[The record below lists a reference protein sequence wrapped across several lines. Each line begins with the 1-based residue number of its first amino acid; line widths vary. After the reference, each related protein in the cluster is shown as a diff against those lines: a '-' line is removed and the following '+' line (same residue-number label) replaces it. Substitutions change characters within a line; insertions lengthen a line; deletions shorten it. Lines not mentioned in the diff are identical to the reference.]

1 MRICVFCGSSL
12 GEDPAY
18 KAAAQEIGTFF
29 AKRDIELV
37 YGGGHVGLMGAL
49 ADAALA
55 GGGQVTGVMPEALVE
70 REIAHKG
77 LTSLIVVESMH
88 ERKAE
93 MATRADGFIALP
105 GGAGT
110 LEEVF
115 EQWTWA
121 QLGVHQKPCGFLN
134 IKGYFDPLQEMIR
147 RIVAEGFM
155 KPDYAEMLI
164 FSDSCEDILEAFEAY
179 EPPAR
184 KWTDGTT
191 GVRP

>member
-1 MRICVFCGSSL
+1 MKICVFCGSSP
-12 GEDPAY
+12 GKDPAY
-18 KAAAQEIGTFF
+18 EEAAREIGTFF

-37 YGGGHVGLMGAL
+37 YGGGQVGLMGTL

-55 GGGQVTGVMPEALVE
+55 AGGKVTGVMPAALVK
-70 REIAHKG
+70 REIAHKS

-93 MATRADGFIALP
+93 MATRSDGFIALP

-134 IKGYFDPLQEMIR
+134 VKGYFDPLREMIG
-147 RIVAEGFM
+147 RIVTEGFM
-155 KPDYAEMLI
+155 KADYAEMLT

-184 KWTDGTT
+184 KWIDGAT
-191 GVRP
+191 GVRT

>member
-1 MRICVFCGSSL
+1 MFCGSSL
-12 GEDPAY
+12 GRDSAY
-18 KAAAQEIGTFF
+18 KEAALETGAFF

-37 YGGGHVGLMGAL
+37 YGGGHVGMMGVI
-49 ADAALA
+49 ADAVLA
-55 GGGQVTGVMPEALVE
+55 GGGKVTGVMPAALVE
-70 REIAHKG
+70 REIAHKD
-77 LTSLIVVESMH
+77 LTSLIVVDSMH

-134 IKGYFDPLQEMIR
+134 TKGYFDPLRAMIE
-147 RIVAEGFM
+147 RIVTEGFM
-155 KPDYAEMLI
+155 KADYAEMLA
-164 FSDSCEDILEAFEAY
+164 FSDSSEDILEAFESY
-179 EPPAR
+179 VPPLR
-184 KWTDGTT
+184 KWTDGAP
-191 GVRP
+191 GVQL

>member
-1 MRICVFCGSSL
+1 MKICVFCGSSL
-12 GEDPAY
+12 GGDPAY
-18 KAAAQEIGTFF
+18 KEAAQEIGAFF

-55 GGGQVTGVMPEALVE
+55 GGGKVTGVMPAALVE

-93 MATRADGFIALP
+93 MATRSDGFIALP

-134 IKGYFDPLQEMIR
+134 TRGYFDPLRDMIE

-155 KPDYAEMLI
+155 KPDYAEMLT

-184 KWTDGTT
+184 KWTDGTA
-191 GVRP
+191 GVQT

>member
-12 GEDPAY
+12 GNDPAY
-18 KAAAQEIGTFF
+18 KSAAQEIGAFF

-37 YGGGHVGLMGAL
+37 YGGGHVGLMGIL
-49 ADAALA
+49 ADAVLA
-55 GGGQVTGVMPEALVE
+55 GGGAVTGVMPAALVE

-134 IKGYFDPLQEMIR
+134 TKGYFDPLREMIE

-155 KPDYAEMLI
+155 KPDYAEMLT

-179 EPPAR
+179 EPPTR
-184 KWTDGTT
+184 KWTDGTA
-191 GVRP
+191 GVQT